1 MANAGKKPKK
11 TYGQKWSQYNAAQVA
26 EKRKFLLLLYELC
39 QGVIEPPQPLGRPRL
54 PVRDMLYCM
63 ALKVYI
69 KFPMRRSVSDLE
81 VAYERGF
88 ISRIP
93 GLQHD
98 FELPWYEGSHFLSE
112 PVDHRE

>member
-1 MANAGKKPKK
+1 MAEKIKKPKK
-11 TYGQKWSQYNAAQVA
+11 TYRQKWPKYNAAQVA

-69 KFPMRRSVSDLE
+69 KFPMRRSIPDLE
-81 VAYERGF
+81 AAYERVF
-88 ISRIP
+88 ISEIP
-93 GLQHD
+93 AYNSL
-98 FELPWYEGSHFLSE
+98 LSCLGVRYLT
-112 PVDHRE
+112 PY